1 MTETKIIAVGVPQT
15 FRQHVARALDIAA
28 ESVQWVPTV
37 SAVEGLLA
45 EGQVSP
51 DVLVLSAAIKEQE
64 AFGLA
69 EFVSRSSPAT
79 AVVLVRDRT
88 LNGLLPAAM
97 RSGIRDV
104 VDLSRGGQ
112 EFRDALV
119 RAAAW
124 SQSLRSFSTEDDSAG
139 DARPRGTVVS
149 VFSSKGGTGKTF
161 LACNLAA
168 AIAVQTKSDTALL
181 DFDFDMGDVFSYFGT
196 EPKHPVQDLLG
207 LGDQEDRDAIL
218 AFGKELHDHLY
229 GFGAVPDQSGPVIS
243 GEAVGKVL
251 RTFRSNFD
259 YTVID
264 ATADYSDAALAAFDL
279 SDTVCLITGLDVVG
293 VRHLTMALQTL
304 RSLGYPEERFRV
316 VMNRADSKVGLT
328 AEEIQRAVKLHID
341 SMIPSSRLVPT
352 SLNMGLPLVIHQPK
366 AEVSKAVFALADR
379 FIERAPESSASKRG
393 LFRKK

>member
-1 MTETKIIAVGVPQT
+1 MTEASVIAVGIPQT
-15 FRQHVARALDIAA
+15 FRQHVARALEIDAD
-28 ESVQWVPTV
+28 SVRWVPTV

-45 EGQVSP
+45 ESQLSP
-51 DVLVLSAAIKEQE
+51 DVLVLSAAVKEEE
-64 AFGLA
+64 AFRLA
-69 EFVSRSSPAT
+69 DFVSKSSPAT
-79 AVVLVRDRT
+79 AVVLVRDRA

-112 EFRDALV
+112 ELRDALV

-124 SQSLRSFSTEDDSAG
+124 SKSLRSFSTEDEAG
-139 DARPRGTVVS
+139 RDGGSRGIVVS

-168 AIAVQTKSDTALL
+168 AIAARSQKDTALIDL
-181 DFDFDMGDVFSYFGT
+181 DFDMGDVFSYFGT
-196 EPKHPVQDLLG
+196 EAKYPLQDFLA
-207 LGDQEDRDAIL
+207 LGDQTDLQAITS
-218 AFGKELHDHLY
+218 FGKNLQDHLF
-229 GFGAVPDQSGPVIS
+229 GFGAVPDPSGPSIS

-264 ATADYSDAALAAFDL
+264 ATAEYSDATLAAFDL
-279 SDTVCLITGLDVVG
+279 SDTICLITGLDVVG
-293 VRHLTMALQTL
+293 VRHLTMAMQTL
-304 RSLGYPEERFRV
+304 RSLGYPQERFRV
-316 VMNRADSKVGLT
+316 VMNRSDSKVGLT
-328 AEEIQRAVKLHID
+328 AQEVEKAVKLRVD

-352 SLNMGLPLVIHQPK
+352 SLNLGQPLVIHQPR
-366 AEVSKAVFALADR
+366 ADVSKAVFALADR
-379 FIERAPESSASKRG
+379 FVERSAPVASKRG